1 MGPTRPGAA
10 PPGKAPR
17 RCRPSPDRGTDSGPR
32 RPRTAPDPKE
42 PAISA
47 TASTFD
53 LAALTDAIERSD
65 VAGQLALYAPD
76 AEVRLV
82 DRITTPGSPRVLHGR
97 DEIAGWIEDVCSRDM
112 THRVDQQVVGEGRA
126 AFAESCRYP
135 DGTNVL
141 CMTVLDVEGGR
152 IVRQLAIQAWDE

>member
-1 MGPTRPGAA
+1 
-10 PPGKAPR
+10 
-17 RCRPSPDRGTDSGPR
+17 
-32 RPRTAPDPKE
+32 
-42 PAISA
+42 
-47 TASTFD
+47 
-53 LAALTDAIERSD
+53 
-65 VAGQLALYAPD
+65 
-76 AEVRLV
+76 
-82 DRITTPGSPRVLHGR
+82 VLRGR

-112 THRVDQQVVGEGRA
+112 THRVDQEVVGDGRA

>member
-1 MGPTRPGAA
+1 M
-10 PPGKAPR
+10 
-17 RCRPSPDRGTDSGPR
+17 
-32 RPRTAPDPKE
+32 
-42 PAISA
+42 SA

-53 LAALTDAIERSD
+53 LAALKDAIERSD

-82 DRITTPGSPRVLHGR
+82 DRITTPGHPRVLHGR

-112 THRVDQQVVGEGRA
+112 THRVDQEVVGDDRA